1 MDAKSFQ
8 AQLKET
14 GHYASPR
21 GIWRHHLPSFLAT
34 PIFDAF
40 MAEIFVRGNIQS
52 RRPGFMDKE
61 WSEFGVRVIHLVERI
76 GGYVEV
82 EGFRGI
88 SDLREKVVWVSNH
101 VSALETY
108 LLPPILMT
116 WPGLIIVL
124 KEPLA
129 HYPFFGSVVRAVSPI
144 RVLRKNPIEDLRK
157 VMKEGAEGIRAGRSA
172 LVFPQGTRHR
182 QFDPA
187 TFNTLGTKL
196 ALHVKAPVVPI
207 AVSTDF
213 IRIGR
218 WHRDLFASIHP
229 ESPVRIACGPVLPC
243 ELGQAE
249 IQRRSVAFISGKLA
263 EWEKSDGL
271 KLLATKSAEGTPG
284 ATPEA

>member
-8 AQLKET
+8 SQLKET
-14 GHYASPR
+14 GRYASPR
-21 GIWRHHLPSFLAT
+21 GNARRHLPSFLAT
-34 PIFDAF
+34 PVFNMF
-40 MAEIFVRGNIQS
+40 MAEIFVRGNIHS

-61 WSEFGVRVIHLVERI
+61 WSEFGLRVIHLVERL
-76 GGYVEV
+76 GGYVEI
-82 EGFRGI
+82 EGFRPI
-88 SDLREKVVWVSNH
+88 SDLKEKVVWVSNH

-116 WPGLIIVL
+116 WPGLAIVL

-129 HYPFFGSVVRAVSPI
+129 HYPVFGSVVRAVSPI
-144 RVLRKNPIEDLRK
+144 RVQRKSPIEDLRK

-182 QFDPA
+182 QLDPA

-196 ALHVKAPVVPI
+196 ALHAKAPVVPI

-213 IRIGR
+213 IRIGQ
-218 WHRDLFASIHP
+218 WHRDLFATIHP
-229 ESPVRIACGPVLPC
+229 KSPVRIACGPVLPC

-249 IQRRSVAFISGKLA
+249 IQRRSVAFITGKLA

-271 KLLATKSAEGTPG
+271 NLLADSATESKTGSTRG
-284 ATPEA
+284 A

>member
-8 AQLKET
+8 TQLRET
-14 GHYASPR
+14 GRYASAGGLR
-21 GIWRHHLPSFLAT
+21 RWHLPSLLAT
-34 PIFDAF
+34 PLFKLF

-61 WSEFGVRVIHLVERI
+61 WSQFGVRVIHLIERL

-82 EGFRGI
+82 EGFEGVR
-88 SDLREKVVWVSNH
+88 DLGTKVVWVCNH
-101 VSALETY
+101 VSSLETF

-157 VMKEGAEGIRAGRSA
+157 VMKEGTEGIRAGRSA
-172 LVFPQGTRHR
+172 LVFPQGTRFR
-182 QFDPA
+182 RFDPA

-196 ALHVKAPVVPI
+196 ALHAKVPVVPI

-213 IRIGR
+213 LRVGE
-218 WHRDLFASIHP
+218 WHRDVFSTIHP
-229 ESPVRIACGPVLPC
+229 ASPVRIACGPVLPC

-249 IQRRSVAFISGKLA
+249 IQRRSIAFIADKLA
-263 EWEKSDGL
+263 EWERADGL
-271 KLLATKSAEGTPG
+271 KLLETPSAAAATETGG
-284 ATPEA
+284 

>member
-1 MDAKSFQ
+1 MNVKSFQ

-14 GHYASPR
+14 GRYVSPR
-21 GIWRHHLPSFLAT
+21 GFGRRHLPSFLAT
-34 PIFDAF
+34 PIFDLF
-40 MAEIFVRGNIQS
+40 MAEIFVRGNIHS

-61 WSEFGVRVIHLVERI
+61 WSEFGLRVIRLVERL
-76 GGYVEV
+76 GGTVKI

-88 SDLREKVVWVSNH
+88 TDLREKVVWVSNH

-124 KEPLA
+124 KDPLA

-144 RVLRKNPIEDLRK
+144 RVLRKNPIDDLRK
-157 VMKEGAEGIRAGRSA
+157 VMKEGTDGIRAGRSA
-172 LVFPQGTRHR
+172 LVFPQGTRYR

-196 ALHVKAPVVPI
+196 ALHAKAPVVPI

-213 IRIGR
+213 IRVGE
-218 WHRDLFASIHP
+218 WHRDLFATIHP
-229 ESPVRIACGPVLPC
+229 ASPVRIACGPVLPC

-249 IQRRSVAFISGKLA
+249 IQRRSVAFIAGKLA

-271 KLLATKSAEGTPG
+271 KLLAEPPAENKPG
-284 ATPEA
+284 SPREA